1 MHRTET
7 EARHDRDLLQLMNA
21 DTDPR
26 DLVPCAAWPDL
37 VPCAAWPDTANLAEW
52 PPEAVS
58 LGLFTVRAARARD
71 ARAAA
76 AAVNGVRRSA

>member
-26 DLVPCAAWPDL
+26 DLVPCAAWPD
-37 VPCAAWPDTANLAEW
+37 TANFAEW

-76 AAVNGVRRSA
+76 AAAVNGVRRSA